1 VNGSSTKVI
10 QNETWPY
17 EEDQKLSI
25 CGRNITLL
33 LLAYGII
40 YSSFQE
46 GIGERQSRV
55 SKALCLV
62 L

>member
-25 CGRNITLL
+25 CGSKYYPAIT
-33 LLAYGII
+33 GIWDNL
-40 YSSFQE
+40 FFF
-46 GIGERQSRV
+46 SRGDRR
-55 SKALCLV
+55 KTKQGQ
-62 L
+62 